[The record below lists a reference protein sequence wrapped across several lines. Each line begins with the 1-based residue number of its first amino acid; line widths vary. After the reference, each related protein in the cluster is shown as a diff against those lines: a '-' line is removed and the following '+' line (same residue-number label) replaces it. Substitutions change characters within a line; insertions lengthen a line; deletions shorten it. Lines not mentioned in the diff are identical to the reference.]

1 VRVNIVRLHVLAVN
15 STTNGWVCVAV
26 AIGME
31 GGFAKVGSYGGV
43 RQPSAGV
50 LHLMN
55 LLFDIFHLLR
65 CLSPL
70 LLESSGS
77 LLAFNILFRLLLPI
91 SLFFLSTLAAAA
103 QGTI

>member
-1 VRVNIVRLHVLAVN
+1 MRVNIVRLHVLAVN
-15 STTNGWVCVAV
+15 SSTNGWVCVSV
-26 AIGME
+26 AIGVE
-31 GGFAKVGSYGGV
+31 GRLAKVGGYGGV

>member
-1 VRVNIVRLHVLAVN
+1 MRVNIVRLHILAVN

-26 AIGME
+26 AIGVE
-31 GGFAKVGSYGGV
+31 GRLSKVGGYGRV
-43 RQPSAGV
+43 RHPSAGV

-55 LLFDIFHLLR
+55 LLLDIFHLLR

-70 LLESSGS
+70 LLESCGS
-77 LLAFNILFRLLLPI
+77 LLSFNILFRLLFPI
-91 SLFFLSTLAAAA
+91 SLFILSALAAAA